1 MITYVHNAK
10 FIELGQALIFDGVKE
25 AQWGMHSKSHVYD
38 DDKIFVGTF
47 NIDNRSSFYNT
58 EMGIFCEGNQDLAND
73 VLDSIKLRGIDNG
86 LLITGPNKAVDAN
99 GNDTDPLGPATDKH
113 RALMKGTKD
122 ILEILQFI
130 L

>member
-1 MITYVHNAK
+1 
-10 FIELGQALIFDGVKE
+10 
-25 AQWGMHSKSHVYD
+25 MHSKSHVYD
-38 DDKIFVGTF
+38 HDKIFVGTF

-73 VLDSIKLRGIDNG
+73 VLDSIKIRGIDNG
-86 LLITGPNKAVDAN
+86 LLITGPHKAVDAN
-99 GNDTDPLGPATDKH
+99 GNDVDPLLGPATEKQ
-113 RALMKGTKD
+113 RKLLKGTKD